1 MAITLDRNLDALT
14 NAEFKN
20 TGPGGSQLTAVPL
33 LYLDFPTFNKY
44 YSGATVNTEL
54 KSSVAMPA
62 ATYIGVGGISSV
74 TSSEES
80 IDLKSTSITVELNG
94 IDSTYMALVLAEL
107 YYGRD
112 ATLGIATLDSNYRVI
127 GEPLILFKGFMSILS
142 IDLDNST
149 KISVEIES
157 ILADWERPRVK
168 RYNTGTQELID
179 GTDRGFDNV
188 SDIISK
194 EIVWK

>member
-1 MAITLDRNLDALT
+1 MAITLDRNLNALT
-14 NAEFKN
+14 NIELKS
-20 TGPGGSQLTAVPL
+20 SQLIAVPL
-33 LYLDFPTFNKY
+33 LYLDFPSLFKF

-54 KSSVAMPA
+54 KSSAVMPA
-62 ATYIGVGGISSV
+62 ATYIGVGGISSI

-80 IDLKSTSITVELNG
+80 IDLKSTSLTVELNG
-94 IDSTYMALVLAEL
+94 VDSTYIALVLAEL

-112 ATLGIATLDSNYRVI
+112 ATLGLATLDSNYRVV

-142 IDLDNST
+142 ISLDDST

-179 GTDRGFDNV
+179 ATDRGFDNV

-194 EIVWK
+194 TIVWK